1 MGVGMVEASEQ
12 RPELVSAM
20 LEPGFYPDRPGSL
33 ELRETHIS
41 WVFLAGERAYKVKKP
56 LVLPFLDYGSLERRR
71 EMCREEVRL
80 NRRLAP
86 EIYLRVVSIVRD
98 GDRYRLAEE
107 DASEASEY
115 AVEMRR
121 VDEERSLAALA
132 GREELKPAQLA
143 AVAER
148 LARFHAEAA
157 VAPPGSGGFDDLVA
171 TLDENLQTLR
181 ETAAPVLGGR
191 RLDSAERF
199 TRGFLASRRPSI
211 ERRAREGLVRD
222 CHGDLRAEHVIVP
235 SPGEVYVYDCVE
247 FDPALRRI
255 DVANDIAFLVMDLA
269 ALGSEEAGFSLID
282 AYRRAGGDPG
292 DDALLSFFASYRAW
306 VRAKVAALRAR
317 ELSDRD
323 PERPE
328 QEERARSLF
337 RLGHR
342 LAWRARRPLALVVCG
357 VAASG
362 KSTLAREVADLS
374 GWEHLSSDLA
384 RKRIA
389 GLAPTERARQE
400 HYSREF
406 TERTYRELG
415 ETAGAALARGE
426 GVIVDATFH
435 RRHERGA
442 FLGGLGDRSA
452 PLLFV
457 ECRASE
463 EVLVERARGR
473 EGEGDRVSDAD
484 AEVVRRQL
492 AELEP
497 LEEIG
502 DGSRAELVTEAP
514 SAELLGELER
524 LVDGRLWQPPT
535 A

>member
-1 MGVGMVEASEQ
+1 MVDATDG

-20 LEPGFYPDRPGSL
+20 LEPGFYPDRPGSV

-41 WVFLAGERAYKVKKP
+41 WVFLAGELAYKVKKP

-71 EMCREEVRL
+71 EMCQEEVRL

-86 EIYLRVVSIVRD
+86 EIYRRVVSIVRD
-98 GDRYRLAEE
+98 GDGYALAEE
-107 DASEASEY
+107 GAQEASEY

-132 GREELKPAQLA
+132 GRDELEPAQLA
-143 AVAER
+143 AVAEL
-148 LARFHAEAA
+148 LARFHAEAP
-157 VAPPGSGGFDDLVA
+157 VAPSGTGGFDDLVA
-171 TLDENLQTLR
+171 TLEENLQTLR
-181 ETAAPVLGGR
+181 ETAAPVFGER

-199 TRGFLASRRPSI
+199 TRGFLVARRQSI
-211 ERRAREGLVRD
+211 ERRAGEGLVRD
-222 CHGDLRAEHVIVP
+222 GHGDLRAEHVIVP

-247 FDPALRRI
+247 FDPSLRRI
-255 DVANDIAFLVMDLA
+255 DVANDVAFLVMDLA
-269 ALGSEEAGFSLID
+269 ALGAEEAGFSLID

-317 ELSDRD
+317 ELAEGD
-323 PERPE
+323 PESSE
-328 QEERARSLF
+328 QEERARALF

-374 GWEHLSSDLA
+374 GWEHLSSDLV

-389 GLAPTERARQE
+389 GLAPTERARPE

-406 TERTYRELG
+406 TESTYRELG
-415 ETAGAALARGE
+415 EAAGAALERGE

-435 RRHERGA
+435 RRHQRDA
-442 FLGGLGDRSA
+442 FRDGLGERSA

-457 ECRASE
+457 QCRASE
-463 EVLVERARGR
+463 EVLLERSGVR
-473 EGEGDRVSDAD
+473 EGERDRVSDAD

-497 LEEIG
+497 LEEIPA
-502 DGSRAELVTEAP
+502 GSRAELLTEAP
-514 SAELLGELER
+514 PGKLLGELEG
-524 LVDGRLWQPPT
+524 LVDARLWRPPK